1 MACHINIYFSIGLKS
16 LRDIKIDLSPNLKN
30 KGPSISV
37 ESPSVRL
44 QLVVYIG
51 EQFVVTAVCGE
62 LLEDLL
68 YVGSLGFES
77 AGVIEAGQYS
87 YLSGLG

>member
-44 QLVVYIG
+44 QLVVHIG
-51 EQFVVTAVCGE
+51 KQFVIAAVCGE

-77 AGVIEAGQYS
+77 ASGIE
-87 YLSGLG
+87 SG